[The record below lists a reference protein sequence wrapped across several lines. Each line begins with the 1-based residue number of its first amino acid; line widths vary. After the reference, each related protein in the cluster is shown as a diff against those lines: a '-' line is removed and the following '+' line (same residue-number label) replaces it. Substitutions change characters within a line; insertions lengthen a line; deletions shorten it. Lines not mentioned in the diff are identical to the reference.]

1 MTQIKPPL
9 YKIPDQRDSFYAA
22 EDLKIF
28 NPMFFEGTSKGIRK
42 IIEKKSIPEQGND
55 YTTKRNGYPTKRYDY
70 SK

>member
-42 IIEKKSIPEQGND
+42 IIEKKSIPESEILFAIEVKN
-55 YTTKRNGYPTKRYDY
+55 KLNV
-70 SK
+70 